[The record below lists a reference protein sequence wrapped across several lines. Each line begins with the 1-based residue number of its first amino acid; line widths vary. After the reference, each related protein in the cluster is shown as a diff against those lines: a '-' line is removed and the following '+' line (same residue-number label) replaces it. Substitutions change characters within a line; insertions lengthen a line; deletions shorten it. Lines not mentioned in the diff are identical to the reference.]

1 MLIQHGNVTRA
12 GRLILESKDSV
23 GKKKNLHLQEYDP
36 VDSRS

>member
-23 GKKKNLHLQEYDP
+23 GKKKKSPLTG
-36 VDSRS
+36 V